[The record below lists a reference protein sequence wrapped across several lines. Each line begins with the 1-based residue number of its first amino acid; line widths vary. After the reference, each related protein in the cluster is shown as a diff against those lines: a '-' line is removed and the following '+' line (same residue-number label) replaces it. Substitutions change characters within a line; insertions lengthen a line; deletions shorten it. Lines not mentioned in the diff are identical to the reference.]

1 MSSRTCDH
9 PRSGAVDLEVERAAL
24 AEAKAA
30 VQQKLAKLAGISG
43 GGADELA
50 DEYIDAV
57 VAGTIEKLQQELV
70 VFGRI
75 DDDHPWRIGLYG
87 IDAHGDQLVVDWR
100 APFAAGFYQA
110 RFEEPRGLERRTTYV
125 GAIDDLFVEEFS
137 TGEVTGTSPLMG
149 ELSRSR
155 GGEMRAAVATLQS
168 EQDELVRLDS
178 SAKLV
183 LRGGPGTGKTVV
195 GLHRAAWLVY
205 NDTSLTSGRILV
217 IGPSDRFLRF
227 VSAVLPTL
235 GEARIAQT
243 TFDHLL
249 GPSTEAGSDPRWLEL
264 FDRFEESMLR
274 PAEVKLG
281 SRFVPAEDVAELM
294 TRARA
299 RSIPW
304 RDQRKVL
311 VNVLAN
317 RYGLANGEVG
327 RAVKDVWPAC
337 TAAQAQKKL
346 RSRKVLLGLGADPAF
361 VDAWLADPHDGAWA
375 DEVRARF
382 EGVPA
387 SYGHVI
393 VDEAQDM
400 SLMQLRAVQRRA
412 TGLSLVGDDA
422 QRSSPHGLGL
432 QEIGRRLEVEPSEMA
447 TAYRMSAE
455 IADWLNGH
463 ASRHGI
469 DAVRLVGIRP
479 TGRVVRELAATDRSD
494 GVGRTGRGDRVVGS
508 EGTQSA
514 EAVGRRQVA
523 EQAEAELRDR
533 WSNVAIIRAGD
544 TWSHKGVEYD
554 GVVVDR
560 AGMSPREVYLAASR
574 AAHELVLVG

>member
-1 MSSRTCDH
+1 MSPRTSDH

-24 AEAKAA
+24 SEAKAA
-30 VQQKLAKLAGISG
+30 VQQKLRRLAGIAG
-43 GGADELA
+43 GGADALA

-75 DDDHPWRIGLYG
+75 DDDSPWRIGLYG
-87 IDAHGDQLVVDWR
+87 IDAQGDQLVVDWR

-110 RFEEPRGLERRTTYV
+110 RFDEPLGLERRTTYV
-125 GAIDDLFVEEFS
+125 GAIDDLFVEEFT

-155 GGEMRAAVATLQS
+155 GSEMRAAVATLQS
-168 EQDELVRLDS
+168 EQDELVRLDP

-205 NDTSLTSGRILV
+205 NDTSLTAGRILV
-217 IGPSDRFLRF
+217 VGPSDRFLRF

-249 GPSTEAGSDPRWLEL
+249 GPTTQAGSDPTWLEL
-264 FDRFEESMLR
+264 LDRFEDGMLR

-281 SRFVPAEDVAELM
+281 SRFVPADEVAEL
-294 TRARA
+294 TARARA

-311 VNVLAN
+311 VDVLAN
-317 RYGLANGEVG
+317 RYGMPNGEVS
-327 RAVKDVWPAC
+327 RAVKDVWPSC
-337 TAAQAQKKL
+337 TTAQAQRKL
-346 RSRKVLLGLGADPAF
+346 RSRRTLLGLGADPAF
-361 VDAWLADPHDGAWA
+361 VDAWLADPHDGAWT

-393 VDEAQDM
+393 VDEAQDL

-412 TGLSLVGDDA
+412 KGLSLVGDDA

-432 QEIGRRLEVEPSEMA
+432 REIGRLLGIGPTEMA

-463 ASRHGI
+463 ADRHGI

-479 TGRVVRELAATDRSD
+479 TGRSVRELAGD
-494 GVGRTGRGDRVVGS
+494 GRGPADV
-508 EGTQSA
+508 A
-514 EAVGRRQVA
+514 QVA
-523 EQAEAELRDR
+523 AELREH
-533 WSNVAIIRAGD
+533 WVNVAIIRAGD

-554 GVVVDR
+554 AVVVDR
-560 AGMSPREVYLAASR
+560 SGMTPHEVYLAASR